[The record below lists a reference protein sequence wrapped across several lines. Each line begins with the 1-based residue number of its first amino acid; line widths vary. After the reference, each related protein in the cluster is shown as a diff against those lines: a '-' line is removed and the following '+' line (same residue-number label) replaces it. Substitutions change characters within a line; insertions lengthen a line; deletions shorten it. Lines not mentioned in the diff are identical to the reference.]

1 MFFHGFS
8 PPAVSSIMWMTLS
21 ITEVSGGYRVWFA
34 LRMESHRPF
43 FLNYIILSPLFL
55 TLISQWKLNEKA
67 IGSPFYYCH
76 LCFLSREVRLPDL
89 RGLHFYLPSEATSKE
104 GEKTI
109 TGKVTI
115 SIIKKL
121 TCHTEH
127 VWNLRAAGMPALS
140 TCFWGLQSVTAW
152 WWLSLPFNL
161 HYSGRKKVPE
171 ETRIPDGGREGGAD
185 VRLREKGCRWERRI
199 KMNEVGA
206 ERGIRGWRRVSR
218 RRRLPWGT
226 I

>member
-21 ITEVSGGYRVWFA
+21 ITAVSGGYCVWFA

-89 RGLHFYLPSEATSKE
+89 GGLHFYLPSEATSKE
-104 GEKTI
+104 GKKTI

-121 TCHTEH
+121 TCHTE
-127 VWNLRAAGMPALS
+127 
-140 TCFWGLQSVTAW
+140 
-152 WWLSLPFNL
+152 
-161 HYSGRKKVPE
+161 
-171 ETRIPDGGREGGAD
+171 
-185 VRLREKGCRWERRI
+185 
-199 KMNEVGA
+199 
-206 ERGIRGWRRVSR
+206 RV
-218 RRRLPWGT
+218 
-226 I
+226 